1 MSVGLKRGTVAVEPH
16 RTEWEVAAQEM
27 IGCLKN
33 ILKDDMIDV
42 QHIGSTS
49 VKGICA
55 KPIGDIVVGVSS
67 FDRMMKHNDVLMEHG
82 IAYRRQD
89 HPGQHLYV
97 AGDLENN
104 IQTHYIHVVIWGREA
119 WVNYINMRDYLNA
132 HEEVAR
138 EYSDLKERLAEA
150 YPEDRIAY
158 TDGKSALIGRILQAA
173 EQWRKQSTRGLTE
186 V

>member
-16 RTEWEVAAQEM
+16 RTEWEVA
-27 IGCLKN
+27 
-33 ILKDDMIDV
+33 
-42 QHIGSTS
+42 
-49 VKGICA
+49 
-55 KPIGDIVVGVSS
+55 
-67 FDRMMKHNDVLMEHG
+67 
-82 IAYRRQD
+82 
-89 HPGQHLYV
+89 
-97 AGDLENN
+97 
-104 IQTHYIHVVIWGREA
+104 
-119 WVNYINMRDYLNA
+119 A